1 MKRLLFPG
9 LFFSAFCMT
18 GAEEPVPV
26 ISPPPPQAVI
36 RALPVPSPAAL
47 PEHSPEEAMIN
58 APRAGVVNEREAIAQ
73 LQIFL
78 DQKHF
83 GPGKI
88 DGRWGEFTGKA
99 LNYYEKVNGLP
110 LTRVINSWAEV
121 GNHLP
126 MEDVY
131 PIYTTYTITADDLKQ
146 IGSIPRSYAEQ
157 AKKKTMPYTSLLEF
171 VSERFHSD
179 PDFLR
184 KLNSGM
190 NLDGLKVGDTIRV
203 PHVEPFKIEEVKE
216 IAKLPERPELMN
228 REIRINTKTKIL
240 RLMENEK
247 ILATFPITP
256 GSGSLPAPP
265 GIWKIVG
272 VTVLPWFRR
281 DESMLKRGVRSEEYY
296 LIPAGPNNPVGVL
309 WAGLS
314 KSGIG
319 IHGTNSP
326 NSIGRSASHGC
337 IRLANWDAIRF
348 AEMITKGM
356 TVKID
361 QPDEDP
367 EADLVLPSVIV
378 PATPSEFSSP
388 VPVTSPLPVLAPP
401 PATVAPPPSVP
412 TAPAASIAP
421 PPAALTSP
429 SALVTPPPPV
439 LANPPDARTPAA
451 LSPGS
456 P

>member
-1 MKRLLFPG
+1 MKPLLSLGIGCF
-9 LFFSAFCMT
+9 AFYVV
-18 GAEEPVPV
+18 GAEEPIPLV
-26 ISPPPPQAVI
+26 SPSSDQPVI
-36 RALPVPSPAAL
+36 RALSPPSPNV
-47 PEHSPEEAMIN
+47 SPDSPAGETVIS

-99 LNYYEKVNGLP
+99 LSYYEKVNGLP
-110 LTRVINSWAEV
+110 MTSVITSWAEV
-121 GNHLP
+121 GKHLP

-131 PIYTTYTITADDLKQ
+131 PIYTTYTISSEDLKQ
-146 IGSIPRSYAEQ
+146 IGSIPRAHAEQ
-157 AKKKTMPYTSLLEF
+157 AKKKVMPYTSLLEF
-171 VSERFHSD
+171 LGERFHSD

-184 KLNSGM
+184 ELNPGM
-190 NLDGLKVGDTIRV
+190 NLDDLKEGDTVRV
-203 PHVEPFKIEEVKE
+203 PNVKPFKIEEVKE
-216 IAKLPERPELMN
+216 IAKLPERPELKN
-228 REIRINTKTKIL
+228 REVRIDTRTKIL
-240 RLMENEK
+240 RLMENGK

-265 GIWKIVG
+265 GTWKIVG
-272 VTVLPWFRR
+272 ITLLPWFRR
-281 DESMLKRGVRSEEYY
+281 DESMLKHGVRSEEFY

-326 NSIGRSASHGC
+326 NTIGRSASHGC

-361 QPDEDP
+361 QPDED
-367 EADLVLPSVIV
+367 ADTGTITSSVIV
-378 PATPSEFSSP
+378 PVSPSASPSPASPTPR
-388 VPVTSPLPVLAPP
+388 
-401 PATVAPPPSVP
+401 
-412 TAPAASIAP
+412 PAAPAP
-421 PPAALTSP
+421 PPAARTPLP
-429 SALVTPPPPV
+429 AALAPPPV
-439 LANPPDARTPAA
+439 PLAPP
-451 LSPGS
+451 PGS

>member
-1 MKRLLFPG
+1 MKRLLFIG
-9 LFFSAFCMT
+9 LSFSAFCVA
-18 GAEEPVPV
+18 GAEQSVP
-26 ISPPPPQAVI
+26 IMSTSPAQPVI
-36 RALPVPSPAAL
+36 RALPLSSPTA
-47 PEHSPEEAMIN
+47 PTENPPVEVMIN

-110 LTRVINSWAEV
+110 FTTVITSWAEV

-126 MEDVY
+126 IEDVY
-131 PIYTTYTITADDLKQ
+131 PIYTTYTIAAEDLKQ

-157 AKKKTMPYTSLLEF
+157 AKKKVMPYTSLLEF
-171 VSERFHSD
+171 LSERFHSD

-184 KLNSGM
+184 KLNTGM
-190 NLDGLKVGDTIRV
+190 NLDDLKVGDTVRV
-203 PHVEPFKIEEVKE
+203 PNVNPFKIEEVKE

-228 REIRINTKTKIL
+228 REIRINTRTKIL
-240 RLMENEK
+240 RLMENGK
-247 ILATFPITP
+247 ILSTFPITP
-256 GSGSLPAPP
+256 GSSSLPAPP
-265 GIWKIVG
+265 GTWKIVG
-272 VTVLPWFRR
+272 ITVLPWFRR
-281 DESMLKRGVRSEEYY
+281 DESMLKHGVRSDEYY

-309 WAGLS
+309 WAALS

-326 NSIGRSASHGC
+326 NTIGRSGSHGC

-367 EADLVLPSVIV
+367 EADLVPPSVTV
-378 PATPSEFSSP
+378 PATPASYSSP
-388 VPVTSPLPVLAPP
+388 TPDMHPSPALALPPAPVTSPPSAPA
-401 PATVAPPPSVP
+401 ATVAPR
-412 TAPAASIAP
+412 
-421 PPAALTSP
+421 L
-429 SALVTPPPPV
+429 
-439 LANPPDARTPAA
+439 
-451 LSPGS
+451 GS